1 MDLKLM
7 ELSQAQEKFILK
19 WGKLCTNWGVNR
31 AMGQI
36 HALLLITKDDLCAD
50 EIMEELTMSRGSVNM
65 NLKSLESWSLIE
77 KVHKSG
83 ERKDFYRA
91 EKDMSKV
98 FKIIVTQRKKRELD
112 PLLCLMDEIE
122 SVAPECPESS
132 EFCRMT
138 KEIERFAKKA
148 DHALTA
154 ITSSK
159 ADWISKFFI
168 R

>member
-1 MDLKLM
+1 MDLLSM
-7 ELSQAQEKFILK
+7 ELNQAQEKFILK

-36 HALLLITKDDLCAD
+36 HGLLLISNGALCAD
-50 EIMEELTMSRGSVNM
+50 ELMEKLSMSRGSVNM

-98 FKIIVTQRKKRELD
+98 FKLIISQRKKRELD
-112 PLLCLMDEIE
+112 PLLGLMDEIE
-122 SVAPECPESS
+122 SVAPKCPDSS

-159 ADWISKFFI
+159 AEWISRFFI